1 MKQEKTILEA
11 GFPCAMYE
19 LQKAFEDGYRLSEHR
34 EPIYIA
40 GLYEIVMEKGSVDV
54 ENNEGDLVDNS
65 GASDIQ
71 PSAEQGVEA
80 NTQAAP
86 KRGPKPKGK

>member
-1 MKQEKTILEA
+1 MKQEKTVLEA

-19 LQKAFEDGYRLSEHR
+19 LQKAFDEGWRLSETR
-34 EPIYIA
+34 EPLYIA
-40 GLYEIVMEKGSVDV
+40 GLYEIVMEKPAAQDV

-65 GASDIQ
+65 GGVSVQ
-71 PSAEQGVEA
+71 VNEVGVEA
-80 NTQAAP
+80 NVQVA